1 MTRATTPLSSRAP
14 SVLPQVGQKAR
25 LDPLE
30 ERHVAGAPP
39 GPVQSTCPGGN
50 SAQHR
55 VSAPECRWHIRQE
68 QVWGDPAGPVA
79 RNRMCPHRHPPSY
92 PVAAILPSSFP
103 CLSKRLPC
111 AVICRSNTLRPI
123 SHPADRKILAVPVC
137 RTQALRALEQRRPS
151 GVCPGSM
158 RQRPAAGKERCA
170 TTGSLT
176 F

>member
-30 ERHVAGAPP
+30 ERHVAGGPP

-79 RNRMCPHRHPPSY
+79 RNRMCPHRHPPTY
-92 PVAAILPSSFP
+92 PVTAIRHPPFQCLPVPSKTAPMRGHMPFKCASPDFVTCRPEKFLPSLFAERKVFARWSRIG
-103 CLSKRLPC
+103 LSG
-111 AVICRSNTLRPI
+111 RS
-123 SHPADRKILAVPVC
+123 
-137 RTQALRALEQRRPS
+137 
-151 GVCPGSM
+151 
-158 RQRPAAGKERCA
+158 
-170 TTGSLT
+170 GSLRRRRQQAESDAPRLDL
-176 F
+176 

>member
-1 MTRATTPLSSRAP
+1 MTRATTPVSSRAP

-30 ERHVAGAPP
+30 ERHVAGGPP

-68 QVWGDPAGPVA
+68 QVWGHPAWPVA

-92 PVAAILPSSFP
+92 PVTAIRHRPFQ
-103 CLSKRLPC
+103 CLSKRHLC
-111 AVICRSNTLRPI
+111 ADLCRSSALRAI
-123 SHPADRKILAVPVC
+123 SCRADRKNSCRPCLQNAKSSRAGTVPAFRGVPVPC
-137 RTQALRALEQRRPS
+137 ADARQQAESDAPRLDL
-151 GVCPGSM
+151 
-158 RQRPAAGKERCA
+158 
-170 TTGSLT
+170 
-176 F
+176 